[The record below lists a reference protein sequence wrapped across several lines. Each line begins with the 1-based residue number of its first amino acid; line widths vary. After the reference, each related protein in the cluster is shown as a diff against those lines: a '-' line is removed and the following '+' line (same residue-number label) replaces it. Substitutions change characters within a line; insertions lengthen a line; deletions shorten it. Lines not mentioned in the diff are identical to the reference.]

1 MERTFTDNNGKS
13 RMTIEGNDAP
23 LGGRLDEGTENY
35 TLANRPNSSAN
46 KIKGPS
52 NIGPGSNGF
61 AGVATL
67 AAIIALAGVII
78 AYLTLRF

>member
-1 MERTFTDNNGKS
+1 MERTFKDGNGKS
-13 RMTIEGNDAP
+13 RVTIEGTDAP
-23 LGGRLDEGTENY
+23 LGGFLEEGTESY
-35 TLANRPNSSAN
+35 TLVN
-46 KIKGPS
+46 KPKSKKVNGPS

-67 AAIIALAGVII
+67 AAIIAVAGVII